1 MTPDASSDL
10 APAPVAAAP
19 KTNGGARLAVVI
31 AAIIGVSLMVGLV
44 AYFGF
49 GAVLASV
56 ARIGLGGFVVFC
68 LYTLANFV
76 VLALAWFALAPG
88 LPLRAIPA
96 LYWGRLMREAASDV
110 LPFSQLGGLVIGARA
125 AATLGAPSSAT
136 HASTVVDISTELVG
150 QLLFT
155 FLGLGLVA
163 TGVGGSSIRHLE
175 SPPFIVG
182 LSIIALIA
190 VSFML
195 VQWKGVALLR
205 RLSVR
210 WAPWLTPRLDALQD
224 GVGEVYEEPLRVLA
238 SVALH
243 FVAWITA
250 TGGVWLALRFMHAP
264 LSLPATIALES
275 LIYLVRSAAF
285 LIPGAIGVMEG
296 GYVLLVPMFGLP
308 PEIGLALAL
317 IKRGRDLA
325 IGAPAVLIWQ
335 AMEGKRLLAR
345 RRATPKGA
353 ARRP

>member
-1 MTPDASSDL
+1 
-10 APAPVAAAP
+10 
-19 KTNGGARLAVVI
+19 
-31 AAIIGVSLMVGLV
+31 
-44 AYFGF
+44 
-49 GAVLASV
+49 
-56 ARIGLGGFVVFC
+56 
-68 LYTLANFV
+68 
-76 VLALAWFALAPG
+76 
-88 LPLRAIPA
+88 
-96 LYWGRLMREAASDV
+96 MREAASDV
-110 LPFSQLGGLVIGARA
+110 LPFSQLGGFVIGARA
-125 AATLGAPSSAT
+125 AATLGAPPSAT
-136 HASTVVDISTELVG
+136 HASTVVDISAELVG

-163 TGVGGSSIRHLE
+163 AGVGGSSIRHLE

-205 RLSVR
+205 RFAVR
-210 WAPWLTPRLDALQD
+210 WAPWLVKKLDEIQD
-224 GVGEVYEEPLRVLA
+224 GVGEVYQRPLRLLA
-238 SVALH
+238 CIALH
-243 FVAWITA
+243 FTAWITA
-250 TGGVWLALRFMHAP
+250 TGGVWLALQFMHAP

-335 AMEGKRLLAR
+335 AMEGKQLLAR
-345 RRATPKGA
+345 RKAG
-353 ARRP
+353 